1 MSIKINGTNYDS
13 TIDQT
18 YEDAGQVYTG
28 AQHLASNPELYQPQ
42 GTNHFYF
49 YVDFDNDSKITS
61 GDEESLRLSVRSSS
75 VPHFTQ
81 GVIETPVGNE
91 TLKFAGKRVFDNG
104 SIEVYDWIGANT
116 KQILMNWQSKSFNQ
130 KTGKVGLASDY
141 KKTAYLVETTPDG
154 QQVRAFK
161 MYGCWI
167 SGLSEEAHNYD
178 GGNDMRAITATI
190 TYDYADVE

>member
-18 YEDAGQVYTG
+18 YEEAGQVYTG
-28 AQHLASNPELYQPQ
+28 AHHLASNPELYQPQ

-49 YVDFDNDSKITS
+49 YVDFNNDSAIS
-61 GDEESLRLSVRSSS
+61 QGDEESLRLSVRASS

-81 GVIETPVGNE
+81 GIIETNVGNE
-91 TLKFAGKRVFDNG
+91 TIKFAGKRTFADG
-104 SIEVYDWIGANT
+104 TIEVYDWIGANT
-116 KQILMNWQSKSFNQ
+116 KRILMDWQRKSYNVR
-130 KTGKVGLASDY
+130 TGKVGLASDY

-154 QQVRAFK
+154 QVVRSFK
-161 MYGCWI
+161 IYGCWI
-167 SGLSEEAHNYD
+167 SGLSEDNHTWEN
-178 GGNDMRAITATI
+178 GNDMRVITATI